1 MNRITTIRI
10 DEGLLEK
17 VKVYAEIK
25 KISQTDL
32 INELLS
38 DAMDQMI
45 LERSGAALLTIP
57 NPQLFS
63 VDRKKID
70 DVKDILINAAKAIYE
85 VNANIPLPIYGIL
98 AFLEQRIDFDTPEE
112 IAKFK
117 QNMVLDGTLSEKLA
131 ADNDSVER
139 G

>member
-63 VDRKKID
+63 VDRKKVD

-98 AFLEQRIDFDTPEE
+98 AFLEQRLDFDSPEE
-112 IAKFK
+112 IEKFK

>member
-38 DAMDQMI
+38 DALDQMI

-63 VDRKKID
+63 IDRKKAD
-70 DVKDILINAAKAIYE
+70 DVLDILANTAKSIYD
-85 VNANIPLPIYGIL
+85 VNANIPLPIYAIF
-98 AFLEQRIDFDTPEE
+98 AFLEQRLIYDSPEKV
-112 IAKFK
+112 AKFK
-117 QNMVLDGTLSEKLA
+117 QNMLLDGTLSEKLA